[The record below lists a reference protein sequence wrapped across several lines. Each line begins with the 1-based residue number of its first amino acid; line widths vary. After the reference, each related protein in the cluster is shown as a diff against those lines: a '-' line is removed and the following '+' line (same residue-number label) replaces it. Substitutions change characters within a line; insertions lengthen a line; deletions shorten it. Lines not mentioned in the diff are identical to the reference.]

1 MTTPAFLRGRTTEGA
16 PFGLAAVGAGAA
28 AALAVLVYVAQ
39 GGLGAASGD
48 TVALIGGTHEALG
61 CLHRGVFTGCGSQV
75 GPFPLLQYVPTA
87 LLFKLGFDDVDV
99 LQGLALIN
107 AAAFAGMLVT
117 AWLVMRRLRRPALGA
132 ALAVVLLVSP
142 LPWYAWTTFGESLG
156 AFVCML
162 LVAAAV
168 LRARPY
174 ALALALASA
183 GQTKETALPFLIALA
198 IGALLWSPV
207 DGRPLRRSHW
217 LGLVVGAVG
226 SLALTGAF
234 NLLRFDQLTNAGYS
248 DPVTRTPTLA
258 LKLKF
263 AGSLWVSPNGG
274 LALFWPLCAIVF
286 TIAVVLAATQARHGE
301 AADRRVLGVGVIIFA
316 CLAAL
321 TIGYADWY
329 APFGW
334 IAWGPRLMLL
344 MVPAVLLFAIAT
356 LPEEFEGVIRAR
368 NRPAVV
374 VRAMAVLVALVAWVP
389 QIGVLF
395 RPSAMGGLFA
405 ADSACPR
412 QQPISQD
419 PHYYYSCILH
429 WAWGRHWVLAN
440 AAGGLGDSPGAILMA
455 LVWLV
460 AVAVLLVA
468 SFKLVGQGPAEA
480 GRGPTSVADDPA
492 VG

>member
-1 MTTPAFLRGRTTEGA
+1 VTTLAFLRGRVTGVA
-16 PFGLAAVGAGAA
+16 SISLAAGGAGAA
-28 AALAVLVYVAQ
+28 AGLAVLIYVAQ

-61 CLHRGVFTGCGSQV
+61 CLHRGMFTGCGSQV
-75 GPFPLLQYVPTA
+75 GPFPLMQYVPTA
-87 LLFKLGFDDVDV
+87 VLFKLGFDDVDV

-107 AAAFAGMLVT
+107 AAAFACMLGT
-117 AWLVMRRLRRPALGA
+117 AWFVMRRLGRPALGA
-132 ALAVVLLVSP
+132 ALVLALIVSP

-168 LRARPY
+168 LRAQPY
-174 ALALALASA
+174 LLALALASA
-183 GQTKETALPFLIALA
+183 GQSKETALPFLIVLA
-198 IGALLWSPV
+198 IAALLWSPI

-217 LGLVVGAVG
+217 VGLILGAAA

-248 DPVTRTPTLA
+248 DPITRTPTLA

-263 AGSLWVSPNGG
+263 ASSLWVAPNGG

-286 TIAVVLAATQARHGE
+286 ATAALLAGAQALRGRAAERRVVGTGGVVL
-301 AADRRVLGVGVIIFA
+301 V

-344 MVPAVLLFAIAT
+344 LVPALLLFAIAT
-356 LPEEFEGVIRAR
+356 LPGEFESVIRAR
-368 NRPAVV
+368 ERPAVLL
-374 VRAMAVLVALVAWVP
+374 RGFAALVALIAWVP

-405 ADSACPR
+405 ADSVCPR

-419 PHYYYSCILH
+419 PHYYYSCIIH

-440 AAGGLGDSPGAILMA
+440 AGTGLGDSPGAVLMA
-455 LVWLV
+455 LVWLT
-460 AVAVLLVA
+460 AVAVLLIA
-468 SFKLVGQGPAEA
+468 SFRLAGAEA
-480 GRGPTSVADDPA
+480 RHGRAA
-492 VG
+492 R